1 MAVHPIDANAMLN
14 ELRPL
19 GFEAEH
25 SAVLL
30 SDVST
35 MMRKWVERQP
45 TLTLPNE
52 SRAGLYRKYTVY
64 KNKDGSLVTDCF
76 ILRPAKDPAAV
87 AALRA
92 YAATTDNAELAADI
106 INWVGAEPNESLT
119 IEQLLKMD
127 GEPVYV
133 VFRPDN
139 SGDKP
144 QFWALV
150 SADKQHDEVYLL
162 DSMGGAGSYDE
173 IWANIEA
180 IYRRPPEGEEDT

>member
-1 MAVHPIDANAMLN
+1 MARAINIQLIIEEIQSSLEIPSYSEHDKGFDDGLKYVLGLIEEAPTLAPPNEPLTLD
-14 ELRPL
+14 ELR
-19 GFEAEH
+19 E
-25 SAVLL
+25 
-30 SDVST
+30 
-35 MMRKWVERQP
+35 M
-45 TLTLPNE
+45 N
-52 SRAGLYRKYTVY
+52 
-64 KNKDGSLVTDCF
+64 
-76 ILRPAKDPAAV
+76 
-87 AALRA
+87 
-92 YAATTDNAELAADI
+92 
-106 INWVGAEPNESLT
+106 
-119 IEQLLKMD
+119 

-173 IWANIEA
+173 IWANLEA

>member
-1 MAVHPIDANAMLN
+1 
-14 ELRPL
+14 
-19 GFEAEH
+19 
-25 SAVLL
+25 
-30 SDVST
+30 